1 VSINQPFN
9 GVPLMA
15 RGKVRVP
22 LDHAQGL
29 PAAENLNRE
38 QIDAFHGQSR
48 GEGVPSVMEPKIFD
62 LAGSHGRWER
72 VLSPP
77 KVTVGLSVRE
87 HECVAVQGPGAT
99 AQDVPDGGVHGAH
112 STWGGLPRRR

>member
-1 VSINQPFN
+1 MAAEVLDVFDQPFN

-38 QIDAFHGQSR
+38 RIDAFHGQSR
-48 GEGVPSVMEPKIFD
+48 GEGVWSGIGRTPR
-62 LAGSHGRWER
+62 LAG
-72 VLSPP
+72 LSM
-77 KVTVGLSVRE
+77 
-87 HECVAVQGPGAT
+87 A
-99 AQDVPDGGVHGAH
+99 
-112 STWGGLPRRR
+112 STLT